1 MSGPGP
7 GGPRSTTWT
16 GTEPVRL
23 VWDQSAWEDYV
34 YWQRADRAVLRRV
47 NRLIDAVLRDPYE
60 GIGKPERLRYG
71 APGAWSRRVT
81 EEHRLV
87 YLVDGDD
94 LIILQVR
101 YHY

>member
-1 MSGPGP
+1 MTGRLERPCEGL
-7 GGPRSTTWT
+7 PRRA
-16 GTEPVRL
+16 V
-23 VWDQSAWEDYV
+23 V
-34 YWQRADRAVLRRV
+34 YWQRADRTVLRRV
-47 NRLIDAVLRDPYE
+47 NRLIDAVLRDPCE

-101 YHY
+101 YHYE